1 MKKHLISNYFT
12 NILRKNNFIKNTL
25 NKNIV
30 KRTLRVCL
38 TVIIGCVSS
47 IFNIL
52 KDKKFQVLEIL

>member
-38 TVIIGCVSS
+38 TVILGCVSN

-52 KDKKFQVLEIL
+52 KDKNFQVLEIL